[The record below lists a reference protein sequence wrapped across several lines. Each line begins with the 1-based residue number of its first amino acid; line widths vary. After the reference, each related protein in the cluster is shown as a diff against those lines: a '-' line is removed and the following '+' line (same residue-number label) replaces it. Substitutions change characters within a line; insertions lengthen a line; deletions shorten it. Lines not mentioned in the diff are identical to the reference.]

1 MTAVEFAGVTKRY
14 GAITAL
20 DALTFDV
27 GAGEMFGLIGPDGA
41 GKTTTIRLIGGLLKP
56 DAGRIRV
63 FERDPVGE
71 HRAITGDVGYLSQ
84 RFSLYGDLTIDENIA
99 FFAEIHGVRNYGPAR
114 DRLLDMT
121 QLTAFRA
128 RRADRLSGGMK
139 QKLALAC
146 TLVHEP
152 RMLLLDEPTTGVDPV
167 SRREFWKLLAEFL
180 GRGLTIVMATPYL
193 DEAERCARVALLHDG
208 RLLALDEPSRLQGRL
223 AGQVLEVMTATPRP
237 AVEPLS
243 HVPGV
248 LDVQSFG
255 DRAHVRIAPGTA
267 DRVAADV
274 ESAMRA
280 AHVAL
285 VSVRPIAASLEDVFI
300 ELITGGRQ

>member
-121 QLTAFRA
+121 QLTAFRVRRGA
-128 RRADRLSGGMK
+128 RAWRGGRTYVCWRA
-139 QKLALAC
+139 
-146 TLVHEP
+146 T
-152 RMLLLDEPTTGVDPV
+152 
-167 SRREFWKLLAEFL
+167 
-180 GRGLTIVMATPYL
+180 
-193 DEAERCARVALLHDG
+193 
-208 RLLALDEPSRLQGRL
+208 
-223 AGQVLEVMTATPRP
+223 TPR
-237 AVEPLS
+237 
-243 HVPGV
+243 GC
-248 LDVQSFG
+248 
-255 DRAHVRIAPGTA
+255 RAG
-267 DRVAADV
+267 
-274 ESAMRA
+274 SRA
-280 AHVAL
+280 R
-285 VSVRPIAASLEDVFI
+285 SSKS
-300 ELITGGRQ
+300 